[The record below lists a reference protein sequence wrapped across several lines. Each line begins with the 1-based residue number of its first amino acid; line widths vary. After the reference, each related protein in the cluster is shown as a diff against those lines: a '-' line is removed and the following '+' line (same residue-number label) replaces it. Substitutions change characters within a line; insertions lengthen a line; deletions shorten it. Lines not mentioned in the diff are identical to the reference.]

1 MNNLI
6 LLTIDALRKDVL
18 GCYGDKGGLTPFID
32 SIQDRSV
39 RFTKAQSI
47 GPYTQASFPGIL
59 TSSYYLEYV
68 MQEREQELL
77 SYRRTL
83 VSEVLQRQ
91 GIATA
96 AFHSN
101 AYLWDCFGWNRGWN
115 TFYDASDEEVDD
127 KAPYT
132 KARELNKKVHLWL
145 SSHVAS
151 GTDRPFFLWLHYMD
165 IHEPYVPERTYIDM
179 VDPSIDL
186 NEDAIFKLFEDAVL
200 KRDASDRGVVELLKK
215 LYCSHVRE
223 VDDAVREF
231 FGTLEELDI
240 LNSTVIVITSD
251 HGDEFGEHGGLSHD
265 GKMYS
270 ELIDIPLIIFE
281 PSRKGP
287 EVCDKLVSNIDIPP
301 TIVRLFGLQPVERF
315 KGRSLLPPEEYPVKG
330 CYGEALD
337 IEASQ
342 KMEETKEV
350 HYYREEDLKIIFRE
364 ADNSWE
370 LYDLETDPGES
381 NNLIDTSPVAK
392 AMKGKLMPRIGRSRR
407 NGWGVS

>member
-1 MNNLI
+1 MSNVV
-6 LLTIDALRKDVL
+6 LLTMDAVRKDVL
-18 GCYGDKGGLTPFID
+18 GCYGDGGKLSPFID
-32 SIQDRSV
+32 SIQDRCI
-39 RFTKAQSI
+39 RFTRAQSI

-68 MQEREQELL
+68 MQEREQEFL
-77 SYRRTL
+77 SHRRTFI
-83 VSEVLQRQ
+83 SEVLQRQ

-101 AYLWDCFGWNRGWN
+101 AYLWDCFGWNRGWD

-132 KARELNKKVHLWL
+132 KARELNEKVHLWL
-145 SSHVAS
+145 SSRVGS
-151 GTDRPFFLWLHYMD
+151 GRDRPFFLWLHYMD
-165 IHEPYVPERTYIDM
+165 IHEPYVPGRKYIDM
-179 VDPSIDL
+179 VDSTIDL
-186 NEDAIFKLFEDAVL
+186 GEDAMFRLFEDAVL
-200 KRDASDRGVVELLKK
+200 KRDISNQEVVGLLKK
-215 LYCSHVRE
+215 LYRAHVRE

-231 FGTLEELDI
+231 FEILEEL
-240 LNSTVIVITSD
+240 NSLKDTVIIITSD

-281 PSRKGP
+281 PGRKKP
-287 EVCDKLVSNIDIPP
+287 EVCNKLASNIDIPP
-301 TIVRLFGLQPVERF
+301 TIARLFGLTQVESF
-315 KGRSLLPPEEYPVKG
+315 EGRSLLPLEEYPVKG

-337 IEASQ
+337 IESSQ
-342 KMEETKEV
+342 KMGDTREV
-350 HYYREEDLKIIFRE
+350 HYYREGDLKTIFRE

-381 NNLIDTSPVAK
+381 NNLIDTSPAAE
-392 AMKGKLMPRIGRSRR
+392 AMRGKLMPRIGRSRR
-407 NGWGVS
+407 NGS

>member
-18 GCYGDKGGLTPFID
+18 GCYGDGGGLSPFLD
-32 SIQDRSV
+32 SIQDRSI

-59 TSSYYLEYV
+59 TSSYYLEYL

-77 SYRRTL
+77 SNRRTL
-83 VSEVLQRQ
+83 ISEVLQRH

-132 KARELNKKVHLWL
+132 KARELNKKLHPWL
-145 SSHVAS
+145 SSHVVL
-151 GTDRPFFLWLHYMD
+151 GRDRPFFLWLHYMD
-165 IHEPYVPERTYIDM
+165 IHEPYVPERKYIEL
-179 VDPSIDL
+179 VDPTIDL
-186 NEDAIFKLFEDAVL
+186 SEDATFKLFEDAVL
-200 KRDASDRGVVELLKK
+200 KRDVSDRSVVELLMK
-215 LYCSHVRE
+215 LYRAHIRE
-223 VDDAVREF
+223 VDDALREF
-231 FGTLEELDI
+231 FGMLEELDI
-240 LNSTVIVITSD
+240 LNSTVILITSD

-281 PSRKGP
+281 PSRKKP
-287 EVCDKLVSNIDIPP
+287 EVCNKLVSNIDISP
-301 TIVRLFGLQPVERF
+301 TIVRFFGLQPVERF
-315 KGRSLLPPEEYPVKG
+315 EGRSLLPPEEYPVKG
-330 CYGEALD
+330 CYGEAID
-337 IEASQ
+337 IEESQ
-342 KMEETKEV
+342 KHGEIKEV
-350 HYYREEDLKIIFRE
+350 HYYREGDLKIIFRE
-364 ADNSWE
+364 TDNSWE
-370 LYDLETDPGES
+370 LYDVGTDAGEL
-381 NNLIDTSPVAK
+381 NNLIDGSPETE
-392 AMKGKLMPRIGRSRR
+392 AMKRKVLPRIGRSRR
-407 NGWGVS
+407 NAP

>member
-1 MNNLI
+1 MNNVV
-6 LLTIDALRKDVL
+6 LLTMDAVRKDVL
-18 GCYGDKGGLTPFID
+18 GCYGDDGRLSPFID
-32 SIQDRSV
+32 SIQDRCI
-39 RFTKAQSI
+39 RFTRAQSI

-59 TSSYYLEYV
+59 TSSYYLEHIRH
-68 MQEREQELL
+68 EREQEFL
-77 SYRRTL
+77 SHRRTFI
-83 VSEVLQRQ
+83 SEVVQRQ
-91 GIATA
+91 GIVTA

-145 SSHVAS
+145 SSHVGS
-151 GTDRPFFLWLHYMD
+151 GRDRPFFLWLHYMD
-165 IHEPYVPERTYIDM
+165 IHEPYVPERRYIDM

-186 NEDAIFKLFEDAVL
+186 DEDAIFSLFEDAVL
-200 KRDASDRGVVELLKK
+200 KRDVTDGEVVGLLKK
-215 LYCSHVRE
+215 LYRAHVRE

-231 FGTLEELDI
+231 FEILERLTSLKD
-240 LNSTVIVITSD
+240 TVIIITSD

-281 PSRKGP
+281 PERKEP
-287 EVCDKLVSNIDIPP
+287 EVCNKLVSNIDIPP
-301 TIVRLFGLQPVERF
+301 TVVELFGLNPVESF
-315 KGRSLLPPEEYPVKG
+315 EGISLLPLEEYPVKG

-342 KMEETKEV
+342 KMGETKEV
-350 HYYREEDLKIIFRE
+350 HYYREGDLKIIFRE
-364 ADNSWE
+364 NDNSWE
-370 LYDLETDPGES
+370 LYDLEKDPGEI
-381 NNLIDTSPVAK
+381 NNLIDRSAVAET
-392 AMKGKLMPRIGRSRR
+392 MKGKLIPRIGRSRR
-407 NGWGVS
+407 NAS